1 MVGKTYAAV
10 AAAPK
15 PITKRVA
22 VNTELTW
29 HSDDAKY
36 RKLSDIAKTDKQ
48 VQKAAKKQK
57 DKTLQNKESQKVSL
71 DLKKP
76 TNGSSSS
83 LPKTVKDTK
92 KVHVCSDRIKKAEQR
107 LQIRNS
113 FQTLADLEDDDMDIS
128 HDIQKSPIKT
138 KITPILPPDD

>member
-15 PITKRVA
+15 PITKSVA

-57 DKTLQNKESQKVSL
+57 DKTLQNKESQKMSL

-107 LQIRNS
+107 LQVGNS

-128 HDIQKSPIKT
+128 HDIDKPPIKT

>member
-15 PITKRVA
+15 PITKSVA

-76 TNGSSSS
+76 KNA
-83 LPKTVKDTK
+83 K
-92 KVHVCSDRIKKAEQR
+92 KGVE
-107 LQIRNS
+107 L
-113 FQTLADLEDDDMDIS
+113 
-128 HDIQKSPIKT
+128 
-138 KITPILPPDD
+138 